1 MQLLI
6 TQLLM
11 AQFQDRFKIFLKKYR
26 NQCIT
31 DYLTEQHENANHVYT
46 QTDPN
51 PVTEEE
57 IKNPLLVVAREE
69 KLVRVK
75 MGLFEEDLQKIKSL
89 QESSC
94 LTNYYRKTIEDM
106 EKELSLDGMELA
118 ALENEMKLNGSSIEI
133 EKVRQ
138 FFNEID
144 EEKR

>member
-1 MQLLI
+1 MEPDRTADI
-6 TQLLM
+6 TKEFTETIED
-11 AQFQDRFKIFLKKYR
+11 FQDWFKIFLKKYR

-75 MGLFEEDLQKIKSL
+75 MGLFERNVAEN
-89 QESSC
+89 QEF
-94 LTNYYRKTIEDM
+94 T
-106 EKELSLDGMELA
+106 G
-118 ALENEMKLNGSSIEI
+118 KLLPY
-133 EKVRQ
+133 
-138 FFNEID
+138 
-144 EEKR
+144 